1 MFLVSY
7 YPENVYGQLS
17 NLTFTA
23 AELESIS
30 TGFAIGF
37 GSFVDKNTLPFALNS
52 YKR

>member
-1 MFLVSY
+1 MLATLIVNPDWKY
-7 YPENVYGQLS
+7 IL
-17 NLTFTA
+17 TA

-52 YKR
+52 YER

>member
-1 MFLVSY
+1 MIGTLWIQIEDNIKFIL
-7 YPENVYGQLS
+7 
-17 NLTFTA
+17 TA

-37 GSFVDKNTLPFALNS
+37 GSFVDKNILPFALNS

>member
-1 MFLVSY
+1 MLAILWIQI
-7 YPENVYGQLS
+7 ENIIL
-17 NLTFTA
+17 TA

-52 YKR
+52 YER